1 MPGGEPF
8 EDLAVLGPV
17 EPGQGLDEPSIEQHQ
32 VAVDVREDAVH
43 SASTSKPRPT
53 ALARS

>member
-8 EDLAVLGPV
+8 EDLAVLRPV
-17 EPGQGLDEPSIEQHQ
+17 EPGQGDEPSIEQHQ
-32 VAVDVREDAVH
+32 VAVDVREDAVQ
-43 SASTSKPRPT
+43 SASTSKPQPT